1 MDAFAPYSAAGTAA
15 ATAVSGLR
23 FTRYRQVSLIGQLR
37 SVIACILPIFA
48 PDIFST
54 LGWGWGGTLLAL
66 VALVAVP
73 APVVVGLLPPDHN
86 GVC

>member
-1 MDAFAPYSAAGTAA
+1 MP
-15 ATAVSGLR
+15 
-23 FTRYRQVSLIGQLR
+23 QLR

-48 PDIFST
+48 PDMFAT

-73 APVVVGLLPPDHN
+73 APVVVSPILKFRMQIDTERSDVHMG
-86 GVC
+86 